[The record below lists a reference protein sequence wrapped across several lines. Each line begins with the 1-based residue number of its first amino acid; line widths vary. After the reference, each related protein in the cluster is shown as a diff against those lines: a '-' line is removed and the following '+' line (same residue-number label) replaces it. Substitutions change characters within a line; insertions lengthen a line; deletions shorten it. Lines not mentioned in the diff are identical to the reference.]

1 MKILFAANR
10 FPYPPYRGDKLKI
23 YNLAKRLCKD
33 HELHLLTFLE
43 EESDLQYLENLDGI
57 FKHIHLVR
65 LGKITSYINVLKGFV
80 GSEPLQSA
88 YFRSSKMFRKVNTL
102 LKEENYDAVHI
113 QHLRMAQYFIEHKE
127 IPRILDLPDAFSLYW
142 MRRTDASSGLRKWF
156 NYKEYKRIKAY
167 EPKLKAFDKV
177 LVCSRED
184 LAWLETQSNLNNVSL
199 LPNGV
204 DAEFFENPTPDY
216 YTNRNKILF
225 TGNMD
230 YAPNIDGVLYFCKE
244 IFPLI
249 LEKHP
254 KAQFIIAGQRPVKEI
269 LALQSEK
276 VIVTG
281 FVPSLKDWYKEAS
294 IVVSPLRFG
303 AGTQNKVL
311 EAMAMGVPIISTNIG
326 FEGLN
331 IFSGEGVIV
340 AMDTVPFAQACI
352 RLLSDAKMRKE
363 VGQVGVG
370 VIRSQFDWN
379 IISNFLIGYCVEVNR
394 MKKQQP

>member
-33 HELHLLTFLE
+33 YELHLLTFLE
-43 EESDLQYLENLDGI
+43 DESDLEYLQNLDGI

-65 LGKITSYINVLKGFV
+65 LGKLKSYTNVLKGFL

-88 YFRSSKMFRKVNTL
+88 YFKSSKMAKKIYTL

-113 QHLRMAQYFIEHKE
+113 QHLRMAQYFIDHKE
-127 IPRILDLPDAFSLYW
+127 VPRILDLPDAFSLYW
-142 MRRTDASSGLRKWF
+142 MRRKDASTGIKKWF
-156 NYKEYKRIKAY
+156 NTLEYKRVKAY
-167 EPKLKAFDKV
+167 EPKLAAFEKV

-184 LAWLETQSNLNNVSL
+184 LAWLETQSKLNNVAL

-204 DAEFFENPTPDY
+204 DAEYFNNPTPDY

-230 YAPNIDGVLYFCKE
+230 YAPNVDAVLYFVKE
-244 IFPLI
+244 IFPII

-269 LALQSEK
+269 LALQSAK
-276 VIVTG
+276 IIVTG
-281 FVPSLKDWYKEAS
+281 FVKDLRDWYKEAS

-311 EAMAMGVPIISTNIG
+311 EAMSMGIPIVSTNIG

-340 AMDTVPFAQACI
+340 AMDTEPFAQACI

-370 VIRSQFDWN
+370 VIRTQFDWKT
-379 IISNFLIGYCVEVNR
+379 ISNLLIGYCVEVKR
-394 MKKQQP
+394 MKQS